1 MMGPTRALG
10 ATQLNRRPWSGGLLM
25 LAMLALAHQA
35 SADDYASSATGEQST
50 SGGLLDNWLATSDA
64 AKELQPHWMTPVV
77 TVTPRLEQEFR
88 YDQTWQNRPKDV
100 SYDIYG
106 SGKGLEIIP
115 TPDTEVII
123 GVPAYQV
130 KNTPKGNVYGWADET
145 FLFKYRAAAG
155 NEENG
160 NYIVTGFLGLSVP
173 SGTQAFTNNATVIT
187 PTIAGGKGW
196 GTRSLGFDIQS
207 TLGIS
212 FPTADK
218 SALGW
223 PINWNTAFQAHLLD
237 KLWPEVEVS
246 YTYYDTGEHA
256 GKTQVAITPGIVF
269 GRFEVGPRL
278 RLIIG
283 TGYQK
288 TVSSFYIYNSAWI
301 LTARAAF

>member
-1 MMGPTRALG
+1 MPWRSLIRVMRAKVDRAGVLRARG
-10 ATQLNRRPWSGGLLM
+10 AIDSKCRAARFCTSFSKARYVWISVRPNAVSV
-25 LAMLALAHQA
+25 A
-35 SADDYASSATGEQST
+35 
-50 SGGLLDNWLATSDA
+50 
-64 AKELQPHWMTPVV
+64 PPPPRPPVLV
-77 TVTPRLEQEFR
+77 TATPRLEQEFR

-106 SGKGLEIIP
+106 SGKGLELIP
-115 TPDTEVII
+115 TYNTEVII

-130 KNTPKGNVYGWADET
+130 KTTPKVTQYGWADET
-145 FLFKYRAAAG
+145 FLFKYRVTAA

-173 SGTQAFTNNATVIT
+173 SGTDIYTNHATVIT

-218 SALGW
+218 STLGW
-223 PINWNTAFQAHLLD
+223 PIVWNTAFQGHVGE
-237 KLWPEVEVS
+237 KLWPQVEVN
-246 YTYYDTGEHA
+246 YTYYDTGEHG
-256 GKTQVAITPGIVF
+256 GKTQVALTPGIVF
-269 GRFEVGPRL
+269 GRFEAGSRL

-288 TVSSFYIYNSAWI
+288 TVSSFYIFTNAWI